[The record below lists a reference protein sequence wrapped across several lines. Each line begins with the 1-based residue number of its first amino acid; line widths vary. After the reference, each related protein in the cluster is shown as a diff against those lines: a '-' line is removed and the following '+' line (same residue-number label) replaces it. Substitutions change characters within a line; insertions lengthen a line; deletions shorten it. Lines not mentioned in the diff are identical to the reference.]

1 MFGITLD
8 PQVFIY
14 ILFISFSILA
24 IIGIPIAFAL
34 GLSSILV
41 ILLEPRLTMWVFF
54 QRSFYALDSFILL
67 AVPLFLF
74 TGTLMNSSRIT
85 DKLIVFARNLIGHIK
100 GGLAHVNIIVSMLFA
115 GISGST
121 NADAAGIGSV
131 LIPAMKK
138 EGYPISISVAVTA
151 ASSVMGV
158 IIPPSILM
166 VVWSAIT
173 ETSIAGLFLGGII
186 PGILI
191 GLGQMLLVGIIA
203 QKKNFP
209 RTPRPRF
216 RELLSNSKHGLIA
229 MGAPV
234 LIIGGLIMGAFTPT
248 EAAVAGTIYCLF
260 ISIIVYRELIFSNFL
275 KACWETARLSSLAL
289 FCVAMASIYGW
300 LISYYR
306 IPQLLMKNILI
317 ENPIQLLLFT
327 SVVMIFFGTFMDSL
341 PSMAILGPLFL
352 PLMEKA
358 GIHPVHFGVVSVM
371 SLALGFITPPYGLSL
386 LISSKIGGIP
396 MTKALK
402 DTMLFFLV
410 MVVILV
416 LIIVF
421 PNLVLFLPQRLAP
434 QFL

>member
-1 MFGITLD
+1 MFELVLGPELM
-8 PQVFIY
+8 IY
-14 ILFISFSILA
+14 ILFISFGILA
-24 IIGIPIAFAL
+24 IIGVPVAFAL

-41 ILLEPRLTMWVFF
+41 IFLEPRLTMWAFF

-74 TGTLMNSSRIT
+74 TGNLMNNSHIT
-85 DKLIVFARNLIGHIK
+85 DKLIVLARNLVGPIK

-121 NADAAGIGSV
+121 NADSAGIGSV

-138 EGYPISISVAVTA
+138 EGYPTSISVAVTA

-173 ETSIAGLFLGGII
+173 ETSIAGLFLGGIV
-186 PGILI
+186 PGVLI
-191 GLGQMLLVGIIA
+191 GFGQMSLVAIIA

-209 RTPRPRF
+209 RTPFPKF
-216 RELLSNSKHGLIA
+216 RELLSNSRHGLVA
-229 MGAPV
+229 LGAPV
-234 LIIGGLIMGAFTPT
+234 IIIGGIIMGFFTPT
-248 EAAVAGTIYCLF
+248 EAAVASSIYCLF
-260 ISIIVYRELIFSNFL
+260 ISLIIYRQLNFSNLFNT
-275 KACWETARLSSLAL
+275 CWETARLSSLAL
-289 FCVAMASIYGW
+289 FCVATASIYGW

-306 IPQLLMKNILI
+306 IPQLLMKNIVI
-317 ENPIQLLLFT
+317 ENPVHLLLFT
-327 SVVMIFFGTFMDSL
+327 ALVMIFFGTFMDAL

-352 PLMEKA
+352 PLIKRA
-358 GIHPVHFGVVSVM
+358 GIHPVHFGVVSVIA
-371 SLALGFITPPYGLSL
+371 LALGFITPPYGLSL

-396 MTKALK
+396 ITKALK
-402 DTMLFFLV
+402 DTMAFFLV
-410 MVVILV
+410 MLMILV
-416 LIIVF
+416 LVIVF
-421 PNLVLFLPQRLAP
+421 PNLVLFLPQWLVP